1 MDCIGIEVSNTALFS
16 FWGGVTLNLQRLRTW
31 GTGMLPHRVALQL
44 THQFQD

>member
-1 MDCIGIEVSNTALFS
+1 MDCIGIEFSNTALFR
-16 FWGGVTLNLQRLRTW
+16 FGGLTLNLQRLRTW